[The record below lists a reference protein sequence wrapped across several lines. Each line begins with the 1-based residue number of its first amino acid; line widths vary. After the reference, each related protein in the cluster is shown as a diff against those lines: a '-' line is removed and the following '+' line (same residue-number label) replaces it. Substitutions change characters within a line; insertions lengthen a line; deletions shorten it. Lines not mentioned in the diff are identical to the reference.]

1 MRLSTKSEYACLA
14 LIELAKNHDSEW
26 ITIEEIARRHKI
38 PKKYLEQILL
48 SLNRSGFTV
57 SKRGVNGGYRLAMS
71 PDNITVAEIIRLM
84 DGPLAPVHSASEYF
98 YQHTPIEKNARL
110 LALFCEIRDYIAE
123 RLENTTFKDLIG

>member
-14 LIELAKNHDSEW
+14 LIELSNNYDSGW
-26 ITIEEIARRHKI
+26 MTIEEIARRQKI

-57 SKRGVNGGYRLAMS
+57 SKRGVNGGYRLGIN

-84 DGPLAPVHSASEYF
+84 DGPLASVNSASEYF
-98 YQHTPIEKNARL
+98 YQHTPIEKNVRL
-110 LALFCEIRDYIAE
+110 LELFCEIRDYVAE
-123 RLENTTFKDLIG
+123 RLENTTFKDLLG